1 MIATLAIAGC
11 HKRTPGPEG
20 DILAT
25 LQASPIN
32 VDTFDPT
39 SLRGR
44 PSLVLFVSPTC
55 PHCIAELPI
64 AQQVAKDAHAN
75 VVAVFIVGKKEN
87 ATGVLEHAKF
97 TSPALIDDGTLRRR
111 YGIRSVPVTMVL
123 GADGFAREQF
133 TGGQDASTLSDALSD
148 AR

>member
-1 MIATLAIAGC
+1 MIAALAIAGC

-20 DILAT
+20 DILQT
-25 LQASPIN
+25 LKASPIN
-32 VDTFDPT
+32 VDAFDAA
-39 SLRGR
+39 SLRGK
-44 PSLVLFVSPTC
+44 PSLLLFVSPTC
-55 PHCIAELPI
+55 PHCLAELPV
-64 AQQVAKDAHAN
+64 AQKVASDANAN

-87 ATGVLEHAKF
+87 ATGVLEHTKF
-97 TSPALIDDGTLRRR
+97 TSPALLDDGTLRRR

-133 TGGQDASTLSDALSD
+133 VGGQDAETLSDALSD